1 MRVVHTFAE
10 LAGVARDVSLA
21 IGVFDG
27 VHRGHQAVIGRA
39 RAAADEA
46 GGDAVVLTFDPHP
59 LRVLAPDKAPPLL
72 TSTPHKLR
80 LIEAL
85 GVATCLV
92 LRFDEHFA
100 HTSPADF
107 IATVAHSLPGLRRIC
122 VGSRFR
128 FGHHRAGDVALIR
141 ALASRYGYQAEEIA
155 SVMAGDEMISSTAIR
170 RHVQAGQ
177 LDRAAAMLGRP
188 FSVLGTVTRGD
199 RLGHQ
204 LGYPT
209 ANLIPGNEV
218 LPPDGVYAVRIVASG
233 AYRCGMANLGHRPT
247 VAGRPAERRLEVHVF
262 DFNGDLYGA
271 EVEVA
276 FVAALR
282 PEQKFASL
290 ADLRAQLARDEQS
303 ARAILANRADASVR

>member
-1 MRVVHTFAE
+1 MRVVDSFADVPDRTRD
-10 LAGVARDVSLA
+10 LALA

-39 RAAADEA
+39 RAAAHEL
-46 GGDAVVLTFDPHP
+46 GGAAVVLTFDPHP
-59 LRVLAPDKAPPLL
+59 IRVLAPDKAPPLL

-85 GVATCLV
+85 GVATCVV
-92 LRFDEHFA
+92 LRFDEPFA
-100 HTSPADF
+100 HTPPADF
-107 IATVAHSLPGLRRIC
+107 IAAVVQGLPGLRRIC

-141 ALASRYGYQAEEIA
+141 ALACRYGYQAEEIP
-155 SVMAGDEMISSTAIR
+155 SVMAGEEMISSTAIR
-170 RHVQAGQ
+170 RHVQSGR

-199 RLGHQ
+199 QLGRQ

-209 ANLIPGNEV
+209 ANIVPTNEV
-218 LPPDGVYAVRIVASG
+218 LPPPGVYAVRVLVAG
-233 AYRCGMANLGHRPT
+233 QWLPGMANLGTRPT
-247 VAGRPAERRLEVHVF
+247 VPATAPEPRLEVHLF
-262 DFNGDLYGA
+262 DFNADLYRA
-271 EVEVA
+271 EVEIA
-276 FVAALR
+276 FITPLR

-303 ARAILANRADASVR
+303 ARDILRKLPD